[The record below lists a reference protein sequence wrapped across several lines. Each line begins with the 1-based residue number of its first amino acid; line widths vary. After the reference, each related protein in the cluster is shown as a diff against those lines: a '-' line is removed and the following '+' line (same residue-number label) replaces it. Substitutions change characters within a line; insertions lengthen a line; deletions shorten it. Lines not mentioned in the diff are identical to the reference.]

1 VRISKPVHG
10 IMEIAADSNNGVVW
24 INSCDG
30 QCILRIGGLKFER
43 PDERFSSIDI
53 FQGKATMYS
62 DPENEELNMVS
73 NFLNSV
79 LETVVGKIIE
89 NPTKEKRKFL
99 VSILDKLKEFIQEE
113 R

>member
-1 VRISKPVHG
+1 
-10 IMEIAADSNNGVVW
+10 
-24 INSCDG
+24 
-30 QCILRIGGLKFER
+30 
-43 PDERFSSIDI
+43 
-53 FQGKATMYS
+53 
-62 DPENEELNMVS
+62 MVS

>member
-1 VRISKPVHG
+1 VKISKPVHG
-10 IMEIAADSNNGVVW
+10 VMEIVADSSNGVIW

-53 FQGKATMYS
+53 FQNEAVMYS
-62 DPENEELNMVS
+62 DPKNEELNMVS

-79 LETVVGKIIE
+79 FETIGGKIFE
-89 NPTKEKRKFL
+89 KSTEEKREFL
-99 VSILDKLKEFIQEE
+99 VSILDKLKKFIWEE